1 MRICLNLDA
10 SRLLRWHVWL
20 ANALAEIPG
29 NEVSRAIAP
38 HRRPL
43 PSGGRL
49 LLELERLVY
58 GFRGDGATDRMEAA
72 LLSLPQQAG
81 QADVVIDAARGAA
94 CADAALQ
101 WSAWRDRRHG
111 GPCERSGTLG

>member
-20 ANALAEIPG
+20 ANAIAEVPG

-43 PSGGRL
+43 PLGSRL
-49 LLELERLVY
+49 LFELERLVY
-58 GFRGDGATDRMEAA
+58 GFRGTAPRTAWMPHCCPCRSRLARRM
-72 LLSLPQQAG
+72 
-81 QADVVIDAARGAA
+81 
-94 CADAALQ
+94 
-101 WSAWRDRRHG
+101 W
-111 GPCERSGTLG
+111 